1 MRLNEDA
8 YRESLRNELKR
19 RRFEH
24 KHYSSKQIAQMRE
37 LRCKKLE
44 ESIAENKEEIEQIR
58 PKNKPINISFIE
70 KYFKRED
77 KNE

>member
-1 MRLNEDA
+1 MRLNEDG

-19 RRFEH
+19 RRFDH

-37 LRCKKLE
+37 LRRKQLE

-58 PKNKPINISFIE
+58 PKSYTEQIPFVG
-70 KYFKRED
+70 KYLKKFKI
-77 KNE
+77 